1 MVLRNSSVFPSL
13 RGGVAA
19 PLRKRIRSE
28 KVQTGWSLWCPSCSE
43 PHMSPPRSGTYNI
56 RARQTLRKKLR
67 NSATSAEAVLWTHLR
82 QRQLLGK
89 KFRRQES
96 IGRYIVDFY
105 CPECRVVVELDGSPH
120 SSFTMVE
127 YEAERTRYLEGRGL
141 KVIRFE
147 NRIVF
152 ENIESVL
159 ETIRDAL
166 RK

>member
-1 MVLRNSSVFPSL
+1 
-13 RGGVAA
+13 
-19 PLRKRIRSE
+19 
-28 KVQTGWSLWCPSCSE
+28 
-43 PHMSPPRSGTYNI
+43 
-56 RARQTLRKKLR
+56 
-67 NSATSAEAVLWTHLR
+67 
-82 QRQLLGK
+82 
-89 KFRRQES
+89 
-96 IGRYIVDFY
+96 
-105 CPECRVVVELDGSPH
+105 
-120 SSFTMVE
+120 MVE